1 MTNMKKQ
8 AYIFILSILLICILI
23 FKNDFNIFKQPINF
37 DIKILKDKSFPEVVH
52 ECVNTAALYKGIIIE
67 CMS

>member
-23 FKNDFNIFKQPINF
+23 FKNDFNIYMQPISF
-37 DIKILKDKSFPEVVH
+37 DIKILNDKSFPEVIH
-52 ECVNTAALYKGIIIE
+52 ECVNTAALYKGI
-67 CMS
+67 MN